1 MRIMLAPLSATEQ
14 ERDQAIDPPGLA
26 LLDIVS
32 LAPLLLAWRD
42 VRVLV
47 LGSQVQCAGSLADAP
62 GAPT

>member
-1 MRIMLAPLSATEQ
+1 MRIMLSPLSATEQ

-47 LGSQVQCAGSLADAP
+47 LGYQVQCL
-62 GAPT
+62 